1 MKQTLITLL
10 ALFALSFAPAE
21 VSAQSKAKPTTSKP
35 AAKTTTSKPATTAV
49 LKDSLGNIIARRTSN
64 NMILVGTGANVRA
77 MNYFSNSKQ
86 CLSSYAR
93 VARLYSRTFGPDV
106 HVYSMPI
113 PTACQFYAKNGI
125 EKWSNSQRPA
135 LDYCREQ
142 VGDSATFVDIEPV
155 LAAHADEDIYSRTD
169 HHWAPLGAYYAAME
183 FARTAGVPFLPL
195 ANYDAHEIKNFVGTM
210 PMFAKAPE
218 VKNAPETFI
227 YYTPR
232 DVKYTATFID
242 YTLDSSRKNVVSASA
257 PHEGPF
263 FRPFPDGSSAAYS
276 TFMGGDCRVV
286 DVVTS
291 TKNGRHLLILKD
303 SFGNALPAFLFG
315 SFESIH
321 VVDCRYF
328 TMNLVDYAH
337 EKGITDILFAN
348 NMEHAAAAVTTNS
361 YERYLTQKKK

>member
-1 MKQTLITLL
+1 MKQTILSALCLLIAST
-10 ALFALSFAPAE
+10 ATIDA
-21 VSAQSKAKPTTSKP
+21 SAQTTTDAAKPTT
-35 AAKTTTSKPATTAV
+35 TY
-49 LKDSLGNIIARRTSN
+49 RRSAN
-64 NMILVGTGANVRA
+64 NMIIATTGKEMRV
-77 MNYFSNSKQ
+77 MNPFSNVKT
-86 CLSSYAR
+86 CLKNYAR
-93 VARLYSRTFGPDV
+93 VARLYSKTFGESV
-106 HVYSMPI
+106 RVYSMPI
-113 PTACQFYAKNGI
+113 PTSCQFYAKGEA
-125 EKWSNSQRPA
+125 EKWSNSERPA
-135 LDYCREQ
+135 LEYCREQ
-142 VGDSATFVDIEPV
+142 LGDSATFVDIEPV
-155 LAAHADEDIYSRTD
+155 LAEHAAEPIYSRTD

-183 FARTAGVPFLPL
+183 FARVAGVDFMPID
-195 ANYDAHEIKNFVGTM
+195 NYDAHEIKNFVGTM

-218 VKNAPETFI
+218 VKKSPETFV
-227 YYTPR
+227 YYVPR
-232 DVKYTATFID
+232 DVEYTATFID
-242 YTLDSSRKNVVSASA
+242 YSLDSSRKRVVKASA

-328 TMNLVDYAH
+328 TMNLVKYAK

-348 NMEHAAAAVTTNS
+348 NMEHAAAPVTSRS
-361 YERYLTQKKK
+361 YELYLTQGK